1 MKVHK
6 LTAAV
11 LAAWLAVLQAAPP
24 LTLPLVPLA
33 SVYAAEIDEKRKELE
48 NAQEKAQQAKQRSEQ
63 AGQSVRLAKNRL
75 GEVMAQLHQLQT
87 EISAL
92 EKKASSLQKDID
104 KNTAVLNQKKKEMEA
119 RMKIYK
125 ARLRDIYEHGQIN
138 YLDVLLGAKDFG
150 DFASRM
156 YLLQKIIRSD
166 LALVE
171 TVQREAAE
179 IQSRQDILNKQMEE
193 IKKDRAALGEK
204 KAALDKVRAERAQLL
219 YKAEEEKRS
228 SESEYQRMLA
238 VSENIKAM
246 IQSMEAA
253 SSMPAGGGSGA
264 FRWPCSGPITSYY
277 GWRTHPIFQ
286 TKRYH
291 SGIDIAVD
299 TGTPIRAA
307 ASGTVIYSGWMGGYG
322 YCVMISHGGG
332 LVSLYGHNSSLVVG
346 EGQRVSQGQVIAYA
360 GSTGYSTG
368 PHCHFEVRV
377 HGEVTDPL
385 NYLP

>member
-6 LTAAV
+6 LTAAA

-193 IKKDRAALGEK
+193 IEKDRAALGEK

-332 LVSLYGHNSSLVVG
+332 LVSLYGHNSSLAVG

>member
-332 LVSLYGHNSSLVVG
+332 LVSLYGHNSSLAVG

>member
-1 MKVHK
+1 M
-6 LTAAV
+6 
-11 LAAWLAVLQAAPP
+11 
-24 LTLPLVPLA
+24 
-33 SVYAAEIDEKRKELE
+33 
-48 NAQEKAQQAKQRSEQ
+48 
-63 AGQSVRLAKNRL
+63 
-75 GEVMAQLHQLQT
+75 
-87 EISAL
+87 
-92 EKKASSLQKDID
+92 
-104 KNTAVLNQKKKEMEA
+104 
-119 RMKIYK
+119 
-125 ARLRDIYEHGQIN
+125 
-138 YLDVLLGAKDFG
+138 
-150 DFASRM
+150 
-156 YLLQKIIRSD
+156 
-166 LALVE
+166 E

-332 LVSLYGHNSSLVVG
+332 LVSLYGHNSSLAVG

>member
-6 LTAAV
+6 LTAAG
-11 LAAWLAVLQAAPP
+11 LAAWLTVLQVAPP
-24 LTLPLVPLA
+24 LTLSFVPMA
-33 SVYAAEIDEKRKELE
+33 SVYAADIDEKRKELE
-48 NAQEKAQQAKQRSEQ
+48 SAQEKAQQAKQRSEK
-63 AGQSVRLAKNRL
+63 AGQSVQLAKNRL

-87 EISAL
+87 EIAAL
-92 EKKASSLQKDID
+92 EKKASNLQKDID
-104 KNTAVLNQKKKEMEA
+104 KNTAILNQKKKEMEA

-193 IKKDRAALGEK
+193 IKKDKAALDEK

-264 FRWPCSGPITSYY
+264 FMWPCSGPITSYY
-277 GWRTHPIFQ
+277 GWRTHPIFR

-291 SGIDIAVD
+291 SGMDIAVD
-299 TGTPIRAA
+299 TGTPIHAA

-332 LVSLYGHNSSLVVG
+332 LVSLYGHNSSLAVG

>member
-11 LAAWLAVLQAAPP
+11 LAAWLTVLQVAPP
-24 LTLPLVPLA
+24 LTLSFVPMA
-33 SVYAAEIDEKRKELE
+33 SVYAADIDEKRKELE
-48 NAQEKAQQAKQRSEQ
+48 SAQEKAQQAKQRSEK
-63 AGQSVRLAKNRL
+63 AGQSVQLAKNRL

-87 EISAL
+87 EIAAL
-92 EKKASSLQKDID
+92 EKKASNLQKDID
-104 KNTAVLNQKKKEMEA
+104 KNTAILNQKKKEMEA

-332 LVSLYGHNSSLVVG
+332 LVSLYGHNSSLAVG